1 MVRILFLL
9 FISSFLFLTPFH
21 ASAQEERAAPRSGEG
36 ISAFLQRNKR
46 PGKAY
51 YLEFLELN
59 KKQLRGKQELH
70 LGVKYLL
77 PPLKSKTET
86 AAIHL
91 LLLSLL
97 PVPAKQFMNLFS
109 EKNWLKSG

>member
-21 ASAQEERAAPRSGEG
+21 VSAQEERAAPRSGEG

-59 KKQLRGKQELH
+59 KKQLRGKEELR

-77 PPLKSKTET
+77 PPLKKGSGNT
-86 AAIHL
+86 AA
-91 LLLSLL
+91 SSNSS
-97 PVPAKQFMNLFS
+97 ASNSSAFS
-109 EKNWLKSG
+109 PSAP

>member
-59 KKQLRGKQELH
+59 KNSSTSRG
-70 LGVKYLL
+70 LGDVYKRQ
-77 PPLKSKTET
+77 
-86 AAIHL
+86 
-91 LLLSLL
+91 
-97 PVPAKQFMNLFS
+97 VPASMWSADMEDPTPVLS
-109 EKNWLKSG
+109 VR

>member
-1 MVRILFLL
+1 MFAKSRVIMVRILFLL

-59 KKQLRGKQELH
+59 KKAFA
-70 LGVKYLL
+70 LGREVK
-77 PPLKSKTET
+77 
-86 AAIHL
+86 
-91 LLLSLL
+91 
-97 PVPAKQFMNLFS
+97 
-109 EKNWLKSG
+109 

>member
-59 KKQLRGKQELH
+59 KKAVTRKTGIALRGE
-70 LGVKYLL
+70 
-77 PPLKSKTET
+77 
-86 AAIHL
+86 
-91 LLLSLL
+91 
-97 PVPAKQFMNLFS
+97 VPASATEIQN
-109 EKNWLKSG
+109 

>member
-59 KKQLRGKQELH
+59 KKQLRGKQELR

-77 PPLKSKTET
+77 LP
-86 AAIHL
+86 
-91 LLLSLL
+91 LL